1 MSTNCTVLLLLLD
14 SDWLLLVA
22 LHCYYTTNS
31 STYSGS
37 SCILGINFV
46 LHTLLASLSFFTPA
60 IQYHQILVSTI
71 FPIPALCILQEY
83 IYIYIYIYIRE
94 GVITIET
101 RLLYSE
107 YNLNKKQTV
116 NNRQCQLVSSKLA
129 EEELMTIHATWMLT
143 SYFES

>member
-1 MSTNCTVLLLLLD
+1 MSTNCLVLLLLLD
-14 SDWLLLVA
+14 SDCLLLVA
-22 LHCYYTTNS
+22 LHCYYTTI

-60 IQYHQILVSTI
+60 IQYHQMLVSTI
-71 FPIPALCILQEY
+71 FPIPALYILQEY
-83 IYIYIYIYIRE
+83 IYIYIYIIE
-94 GVITIET
+94 GVITRET

-116 NNRQCQLVSSKLA
+116 NSQQQLVSSKLA
-129 EEELMTIHATWMLT
+129 EEELMTIHIT
-143 SYFES
+143 